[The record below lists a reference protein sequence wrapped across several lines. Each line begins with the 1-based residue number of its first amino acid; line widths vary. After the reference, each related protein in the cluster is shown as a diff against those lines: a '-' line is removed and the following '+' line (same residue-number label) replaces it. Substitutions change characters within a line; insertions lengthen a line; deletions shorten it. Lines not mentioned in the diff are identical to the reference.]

1 MSFSLVPALFAVEV
15 IAIAYATQRA
25 MESGAL
31 NRNSARWIYGLLALL
46 ALWGGLSTY
55 LGLTGAYRTTQFW
68 GVSAPFWLPFVP
80 VLLVFTP
87 FLFSSPARDAINGLI
102 DHTPLHA
109 IVALQG
115 LRVLALGGIIK
126 GWNGEFN
133 AAFAFVVGIPDFL
146 FGASALILASLVF
159 QDRVSRWPLIAWNLI
174 GAAIIVPG
182 SFIVI
187 KLALPGPWQ
196 VFTSEPSIAT
206 LYEFPMALAPTLV
219 VPILVLIN
227 LLLALRLFERGLG
240 RQPQAR
246 LRRRAGA
253 VSAGASGSAKSGSSP
268 VMRRAP
274 LPKVR

>member
-1 MSFSLVPALFAVEV
+1 MSFSLVPALFAAEV

-31 NRNSARWIYGLLALL
+31 NRTGARWIYGLLALL

-68 GVSAPFWLPFVP
+68 SVSAPFWLPFVP

-87 FLFSSPARDAINGLI
+87 FFFSSPARDAINGLI

-109 IVALQG
+109 LIALQG
-115 LRVLALGGIIK
+115 IRVLALGGIIK
-126 GWNGEFN
+126 AWNGEFN
-133 AAFAFVVGIPDFL
+133 AAFGLLVGIPDFL
-146 FGASALILASLVF
+146 FGASALILTWLVF
-159 QDRVSRWPLIAWNLI
+159 HGRAGRWPLIAWNLI

-182 SFIVI
+182 TFIVI

-196 VFTSEPSIAT
+196 LFTSEPSIAT
-206 LYEFPMALAPTLV
+206 LYDFPMALAPTLV
-219 VPILVLIN
+219 VPVLVMMN
-227 LLLALRLFERGLG
+227 LLAALRLFEGQLDIP
-240 RQPQAR
+240 PQAR
-246 LRRRAGA
+246 LRRRAGPA
-253 VSAGASGSAKSGSSP
+253 SAGASGSANSGSSP
-268 VMRRAP
+268 VMSRAP